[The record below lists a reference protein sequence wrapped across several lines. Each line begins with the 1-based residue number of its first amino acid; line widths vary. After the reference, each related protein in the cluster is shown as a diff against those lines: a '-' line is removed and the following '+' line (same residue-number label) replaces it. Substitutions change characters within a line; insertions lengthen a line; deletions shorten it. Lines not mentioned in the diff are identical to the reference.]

1 MYPWNCSNKGTEIV
15 DVRAGTIQPDCSRE
29 KAIRTEVAVGGIDR
43 SSADA
48 KHSHLIKNQHDKKFS
63 EKRLF
68 H

>member
-1 MYPWNCSNKGTEIV
+1 V